1 MKYLLILF
9 TVIAFGQASNQMVT
23 FTQAAS
29 LGFTLQ
35 SGQSHV
41 TSNQCMTKSDALAK
55 YVLSTTPMEPYS
67 SNQLVPRNTWST
79 AATAYSFIFG
89 NNNFETSASACSGGN
104 TGMTLYSPSATLV
117 VNSKLYYDSQMTEVV
132 DEVEMGGNWYKSG
145 NTTYRIQGYYSPPG
159 NDPNVVPDY
168 NPKIAEIVQCSTAP
182 SPATNLVQTGRSTS
196 SISFEWTAGAN
207 ATSYYVY
214 LDGTNIATTSATS
227 FTVSG
232 LQTNQFYAVRI
243 VAVNGSEQAAST
255 AIVNMNTENTQGS
268 GGSTNPP
275 TDGGFTPPS
284 FY

>member
-9 TVIAFGQASNQMVT
+9 TVLTFGQASNQMVS

-55 YVLSTTPMEPYS
+55 YVLSTTPMQPYS

-79 AATAYSFIFG
+79 AATAYSYIFG
-89 NNNFETSASACSGGN
+89 NYNFETSASACSGGN

-117 VNSKLYYDSQMTEVV
+117 VNSKLYYNSQMTEVV

-196 SISFEWTAGAN
+196 SISFQWTAGAN
-207 ATSYYVY
+207 ATSYYIY
-214 LDGTNIATTSATS
+214 LDGNYFAQTSATS
-227 FTVSG
+227 FTASG
-232 LQTNQFYAVRI
+232 LQANQFYAVRI
-243 VAVNGSEQAAST
+243 TTFNGSESAST
-255 AIVNMNTENTQGS
+255 PVVNMNTS
-268 GGSTNPP
+268 
-275 TDGGFTPPS
+275 DGGTGGGAGQEPPIGQ
-284 FY
+284 